1 MRMRYRTPSAILA
14 LGLALLAWSIV
25 GYFAWTIRADENTR
39 AADARDA
46 QLTAVKN
53 AQAIRT
59 HALVADAVPDGAKLK
74 ELLNVD
80 VISTSYMIEGVG
92 RAAGVK
98 MRLSDA
104 QPEGE
109 VGTDI
114 LPQRAVGF
122 VVTADGKFSELLHA
136 VRLLETLPVP
146 SSVTRLD
153 IERAPKSPDTP
164 SGLWHLNV
172 HIRVVTTA
180 QI

>member
-1 MRMRYRTPSAILA
+1 MRMRYRTSTAILV
-14 LGLALLAWSIV
+14 LGLAFLAWGIV
-25 GYFAWTIRADENTR
+25 GYFAWTINSDENKR

-53 AQAIRT
+53 AQSVRT
-59 HALVADAVPDGAKLK
+59 HALVVDAAPDNAKLK

-80 VISTSYMIEGVG
+80 VVSASYMIEGVG

-114 LPQRAVGF
+114 LPLRAVGF
-122 VVTADGKFSELLHA
+122 VVTADGKFPELLHA
-136 VRLLETLPVP
+136 VRLFESLPIP

-153 IERAPKSPDTP
+153 IERAPKSPGTP

-172 HIRVVTTA
+172 HIRVITTA